1 MATAGIFLTLF
12 LASSQTISMDLSG
25 ASLRDFLDIMGR
37 SANLNVV
44 LHPAVQG
51 SVTLN
56 VRDAPWETLLD
67 MVLRNYGLGR
77 ETEGNLMRIVPL
89 SVLQDEMRQRAAI
102 ENSRFDALPLTTRVY
117 ALSYAKAEEM
127 APIVARLL
135 SQRGVVIVDPRRNA
149 LIVRD
154 VAQ

>member
-1 MATAGIFLTLF
+1 MAIAGIFLSLF
-12 LASSQTISMDLSG
+12 LASSQTISLDLSG
-25 ASLRDFLDIMGR
+25 ASLSDFLDIMGR

-51 SVTLN
+51 SITLN

-77 ETEGNLMRIVPL
+77 EIEGNLMRIVPL
-89 SVLQDEMRQRAAI
+89 SVLQDEMRQRAAV
-102 ENSRFDALPLTTRVY
+102 ENARLDALPLTTRVY
-117 ALSYAKAEEM
+117 TLNYAKAEEL
-127 APIVARLL
+127 APIISRLL
-135 SQRGVVIVDPRRNA
+135 SQRGVVIVDSRRNA